1 MALEGLTE
9 NFNRAC
15 AKLTGKGVL
24 SENDID
30 EAMREIR
37 LALLE
42 ADVNFKVA
50 KEFIGRVKEKALGEE
65 VHSSLNPSQQVIK
78 IVHDELKNL
87 LGDSS
92 AGLTF
97 SSSGG
102 GRTTVYLLAGLQG
115 SGKTTTAAKLALY
128 LRKKGKRPLLA
139 ACDVYRPA
147 AIDQLEKIATEINV
161 PVYANRDSK
170 NPVKIAK
177 EALRKAEIDGAS
189 VLIVDTAGRLQ
200 IDEELMDELSEMK
213 KALRPQ
219 EVLLVVDALTG
230 QDAVNSASGFNEKIG
245 IDGIIMTKFD
255 GDSRGGAA
263 LSIKSVTGKPI
274 KLIGVGEKPSDLE
287 EFHPE
292 RIASRILGMGDVL
305 TLIEKAE
312 AEFDD
317 EEAQRLEE
325 KMRKNAFTLNDFL
338 AQTGKI
344 KKMGG
349 ISKVASM
356 IPGAN
361 KVSEEDLEKGAKEFA
376 VMEAIMLSMTEAERE
391 DPKVLNASRRK
402 RIAAGSG
409 NQVSQVNNL
418 VGRSEQAKKMM
429 KQMSGKG
436 GMKKMSEMLKY
447 Q

>member
-1 MALEGLTE
+1 M
-9 NFNRAC
+9 
-15 AKLTGKGVL
+15 
-24 SENDID
+24 
-30 EAMREIR
+30 
-37 LALLE
+37 
-42 ADVNFKVA
+42 
-50 KEFIGRVKEKALGEE
+50 
-65 VHSSLNPSQQVIK
+65 
-78 IVHDELKNL
+78 
-87 LGDSS
+87 
-92 AGLTF
+92 
-97 SSSGG
+97 
-102 GRTTVYLLAGLQG
+102 
-115 SGKTTTAAKLALY
+115 
-128 LRKKGKRPLLA
+128 LA

-147 AIDQLEKIATEINV
+147 AIDQLEKIAAEINV

-200 IDEELMDELSEMK
+200 IDDELMDELSEMK

-230 QDAVNSASGFNEKIG
+230 QDAVNSATGFNEKIG

-317 EEAQRLEE
+317 EEAQKLEE

-361 KVSEEDLEKGAKEFA
+361 KVSEEDLERGANEFA

-391 DPKVLNASRRK
+391 DPKLLNASRRK

-418 VGRSEQAKKMM
+418 VGRYEQAKKMM

-436 GMKKMSEMLKY
+436 GMKRMANMFGGNMPFDV
-447 Q
+447 